1 MTSKKFITGFFL
13 SLFIFSSSCSAI
25 SSEEKK
31 ELLKHLFRFGVGGLV
46 TVASG
51 YLIDQL
57 KEIEVQEALAAQGGT
72 PSKEPTI
79 IVSDPVISDS
89 ESPAKVPDDSN
100 FTHRRKPKIDPNPT
114 QPDNENAKG
123 VTFADIVGI
132 DEVLVEVK
140 EVVEFLKNPKKYTDL
155 GAKFPKGILLAGPPG
170 TGKTMIA
177 KAIANEAKCKFIY
190 TSASSFVEKYV
201 GVGAE
206 RIRELFLIASKNAP
220 AIIFID
226 EIDAIGAVERG
237 AGANEEYRQTLNEL
251 LCKMDGFKENSSILV
266 IGATNNAFA
275 LDRALKRPGRFTRII
290 KVSKPN
296 EEGRKAILAHY
307 ISKLPKVSIEK
318 ADTENLAK
326 ETTGFSPAELENLV
340 NEAAMLAVR
349 EDAKVIQKS
358 HFEKALE
365 VVKQRNI

>member
-1 MTSKKFITGFFL
+1 MTSKKFATGFVL
-13 SLFIFSSSCSAI
+13 SLLIFSTPVLAI
-25 SSEEKK
+25 SSEEKR
-31 ELLKHLFRFGVGGLV
+31 ELLKHLFRFGVGGLL
-46 TVASG
+46 TVANG

-57 KEIEVQEALAAQGGT
+57 KDIERQEALATEGRT
-72 PSKEPTI
+72 SPTI
-79 IVSDPVISDS
+79 IVSNPTIPTQLPTDS
-89 ESPAKVPDDSN
+89 TSVNKQ
-100 FTHRRKPKIDPNPT
+100 KPKINKPHNPT
-114 QPDNENAKG
+114 QPNDIKG

-132 DEVLVEVK
+132 DGVLVEVK
-140 EVVEFLKNPKKYTDL
+140 EVVDFLQNPKKYTDL

-177 KAIANEAKCKFIY
+177 KAIANEAGCKFIY

-206 RIRELFLIASKNAP
+206 RIRELFSLAEKSAP

-226 EIDAIGAVERG
+226 EIDAIGAIDRG

-275 LDRALKRPGRFTRII
+275 LDNALKRPGRFSRII
-290 KVSKPN
+290 EVNKPD
-296 EEGRKAILAHY
+296 EKGRNAILSHY
-307 ISKLPKVSIEK
+307 IKKLPKISLEQK
-318 ADTENLAK
+318 DTETLAK
-326 ETTGFSPAELENLV
+326 DTNGFSPAELENLV
-340 NEAAMLAVR
+340 NEAAILAVR
-349 EDAKVIQKS
+349 ENAVSVQKK

-365 VVKQRNI
+365 KELSKKMVGLKL